1 MRYSGDAKKRG
12 KAIMLFISFGVLFL
26 AFNCSFAIAENMV
39 TKEVCLSPFGMN
51 WKTSEEA
58 KSHIITLAK
67 REAVGELFGELI
79 KSITEVQDF
88 QFKRDDIV
96 ALSSGYIR
104 TKGIPEY
111 YNGKGFGE
119 LCTKI
124 NAYVTDEDI
133 VRFKP
138 RTLRKKVCIADPRL
152 SLGEIR
158 QTAERQARIQAI
170 RDFEPTLEK
179 NKDDIILTLIHESKT
194 EDGGFIPETTTYCT
208 TVSGIVFPIELMAV
222 IDKRGSKKSDLD
234 DVVIECW
241 GDDVSDG
248 NIGGWK
254 SRYPH
259 CILDDGGG
267 DSNAIYDGSV
277 DMNDNKLCFK
287 MGNLSTAASPS
298 HTLAVGFR
306 VSLRNGTFS
315 DGTNSKEVEMTRFS
329 GRPKKDAITKCIDF

>member
-1 MRYSGDAKKRG
+1 M
-12 KAIMLFISFGVLFL
+12 AILFFVLFGVFLL
-26 AFNCSFAIAENMV
+26 AFNCSFVFAGNLV
-39 TKEVCLSPFGMN
+39 TKEVCLSTFGMN

-67 REAVGELFGELI
+67 REAVGELFGEFI
-79 KSITEVQDF
+79 KSVTEVQNF
-88 QFKRDDIV
+88 QLKRDDIV
-96 ALSSGYIR
+96 ALSAGFIR

-124 NAYVTDEDI
+124 NAYITDEDI

-138 RTLRKKVCIADPRL
+138 RALRKKVCIADPRL

-158 QTAERQARIQAI
+158 QTAEKQARIQAI
-170 RDFEPTLEK
+170 RDFEPKLEK
-179 NKDDIILTLIHESKT
+179 IKDDIILTLIHESKT

-208 TVSGIVFPIELMAV
+208 TASGIVFPIELMAV
-222 IDKRGSKKSDLD
+222 MEKKGSKKSDLN
-234 DVVIECW
+234 DVIVECW
-241 GDDVSDG
+241 GNDISDG
-248 NIGGWK
+248 RIGGWK

-267 DSNAIYDGSV
+267 DSNAIYGGSIYM
-277 DMNDNKLCFK
+277 DDNKLCLK
-287 MGNLSTAASPS
+287 MENLSTAAPPS

-315 DGTNSKEVEMTRFS
+315 DGTNSKEVEMKRFS
-329 GRPKKDAITKCIDF
+329 GRPQKETITKCIDF